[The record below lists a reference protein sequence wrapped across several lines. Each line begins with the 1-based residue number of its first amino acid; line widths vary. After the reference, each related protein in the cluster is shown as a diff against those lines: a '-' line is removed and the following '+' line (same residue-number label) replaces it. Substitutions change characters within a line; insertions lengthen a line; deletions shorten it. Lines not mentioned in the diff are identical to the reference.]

1 MKTFLENPELLFG
14 VIFLAFGLV
23 GMAVPL
29 LAGAL
34 PERANA
40 AIVKTE
46 RHHPSEAEY
55 LRIGLTLAA
64 ITAFEVALFYI
75 EIERAILIPILVIAS
90 AAKFVIVVSFFM
102 HLKFDSK
109 LFTVIFVTGFAL
121 ATAVFAVALATLG
134 ANLI

>member
-1 MKTFLENPELLFG
+1 MKTFLENPEYLFG
-14 VIFLAFGLV
+14 AIFLAFGLV

-40 AIVKTE
+40 ATVKTE
-46 RHHPSEAEY
+46 SQHPSESEY

-75 EIERAILIPILVIAS
+75 EIERALLIPILVIAS
-90 AAKFVIVVSFFM
+90 AAKFVIVVSYFM
-102 HLKFDSK
+102 HLKFDSR
-109 LFTVIFVTGFAL
+109 LFTILFVTGFAL

-134 ANLI
+134 GTLI